1 MGCVPC
7 TFNIIELLPIKKKKL
22 FVQAVVWFLA
32 RWSLTYLMHPKE
44 IREGNCDSGH
54 GQAHQLQSREVLLS
68 FFGEHNQG
76 KIVLDI
82 VVRVSIT
89 TLMSYPGEKDL
100 QV

>member
-1 MGCVPC
+1 
-7 TFNIIELLPIKKKKL
+7 
-22 FVQAVVWFLA
+22 VQAVVWFLS

-44 IREGNCDSGH
+44 IREGTCDSGH
-54 GQAHQLQSREVLLS
+54 GQAHQLQSLQSRKVLLS

-76 KIVLDI
+76 KLVLDI
-82 VVRVSIT
+82 VIRVSIT